1 MSRVKVLIVDD
12 SALVRMILRHGLNS
26 DPDIEVVDVAPDPYY
41 AREMILKHKP
51 DVFTLDVEMP
61 KMDGLEFLRRL
72 MPSYPI
78 PTIIVSSLSKR
89 GSQIAMDALDFG
101 AVDIVTKPEADV
113 KRSLEGMIGD
123 LRNKV
128 KMAAGVDVSD
138 WKGRQLRQAKVHP
151 IATKALSVTTDK
163 VIAIGAS
170 TGGTTA
176 LKDLLVRMPAGSP
189 GIVVVQHMPPKFT
202 GMFAGRLNDECALTV
217 KEAEDGDQV
226 SPGKVLIARGGDR
239 HMTIKRLGGFYKVF
253 LNSGEKINGHCPS
266 VDVLF
271 DSVAQ
276 HAGPNA
282 VGVILTGM
290 GGDGAKGLLK
300 MKEAGARTIG
310 QSEKTCVVYGM
321 PKVAY
326 ELGAVD
332 EQVDIEKIPEKLI
345 QMFEKQLQK

>member
-1 MSRVKVLIVDD
+1 MSKTRVLIVDD

-26 DPDIEVVDVAPDPYY
+26 DPEIEVVDVAPDPFY

-51 DVFTLDVEMP
+51 DVITLDVEMP

-72 MPSYPI
+72 MPAFPI

-113 KRSLEGMIGD
+113 KRALEGMIVD
-123 LRNKV
+123 LRKKV
-128 KMAAGVDVSD
+128 KMAAKVDVSD

-151 IATKALSVTTDK
+151 IASKALSVTTDK

-176 LKDLLVRMPAGSP
+176 LKDLLVKMPAGSP
-189 GIVVVQHMPPKFT
+189 GIVIVQHMPPKFT
-202 GMFAGRLNDECALTV
+202 GMFANRLNNECAVTV
-217 KEAEDGDQV
+217 KEAENGDQV
-226 SPGKVLIARGGDR
+226 APGKVLIAPGGEK
-239 HMTIKRLGGFYKVF
+239 HMSIKRLGGFYKVF
-253 LNSGEKINGHCPS
+253 LNEADKVNGHCPS

-300 MKEAGARTIG
+300 MKEAGARTLG
-310 QSEKTCVVYGM
+310 QTEKTCVVYGM

-326 ELGAVD
+326 DIGAVD
-332 EQVDIEKIPEKLI
+332 TQLDLEKIPERLVS
-345 QMFEKQLQK
+345 MFER